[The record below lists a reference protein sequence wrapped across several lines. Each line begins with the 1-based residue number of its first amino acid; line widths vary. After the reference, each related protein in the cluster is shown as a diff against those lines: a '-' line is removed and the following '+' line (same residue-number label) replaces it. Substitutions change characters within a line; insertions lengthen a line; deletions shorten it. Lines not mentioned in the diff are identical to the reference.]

1 MLNWE
6 KIEYMFEELHKENF
20 EYVILRNYE
29 EIDEDNFYLSGH
41 ADIDFLTSNGKKF
54 AKIIKAVPRYIEDD
68 GIHYKVMI
76 AGTEVAIDARS
87 VGDGYYDSKWEKKM
101 LLNREMKD
109 ERFFIT
115 DSINYYYSLVYH
127 AILQKKAL
135 TDDYLNRLNI
145 MAHNLGISATNE
157 QQHLRVLKQF
167 MKKYNYFYTDP
178 YDIHVPLRKELIDDA
193 MLKKQKN
200 VIIRDI
206 KIKTLQMGSKIKR
219 TILRDNR
226 SI

>member
-1 MLNWE
+1 M
-6 KIEYMFEELHKENF
+6 
-20 EYVILRNYE
+20 
-29 EIDEDNFYLSGH
+29 
-41 ADIDFLTSNGKKF
+41 
-54 AKIIKAVPRYIEDD
+54 
-68 GIHYKVMI
+68 
-76 AGTEVAIDARS
+76 
-87 VGDGYYDSKWEKKM
+87 
-101 LLNREMKD
+101 
-109 ERFFIT
+109 
-115 DSINYYYSLVYH
+115 
-127 AILQKKAL
+127 
-135 TDDYLNRLNI
+135 
-145 MAHNLGISATNE
+145 GISATNE
-157 QQHLRVLKQF
+157 QQHLRVLEQF